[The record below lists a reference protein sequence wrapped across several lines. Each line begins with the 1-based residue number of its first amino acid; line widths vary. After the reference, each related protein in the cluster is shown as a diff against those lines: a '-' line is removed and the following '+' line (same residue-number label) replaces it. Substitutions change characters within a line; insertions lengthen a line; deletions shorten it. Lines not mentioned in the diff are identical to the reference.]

1 MKWNVKKTGYLF
13 LLVLTAAVTGC
24 SQDRQG
30 ENDTLSEVLPLT
42 WFSDVSFWHPP
53 EDWDCSEDT
62 VQGVLTQK
70 TGLTFEMEIPP
81 EDAETK
87 LSWMLANGEL
97 PDIISITD
105 EKMIDKLTASGEV
118 WRMDEFLET
127 YDPDSHLLKDFPGD
141 IKEGLTERDGG
152 WYALPSHLSSE
163 DNRARYAEI
172 STFYQ
177 ELQKYHENNA
187 VIINE
192 QLMEASGITLE
203 ELKTETGFVQ
213 ALQKVKSMGLSV
225 NGKPVIPL
233 LYDGNAYQE
242 SSLPFLQM
250 NFGAVPVND
259 ERHYQDILRDPNYKH
274 ALHFMNRTIRE
285 GYADMKQLTM
295 DNSEIKKLFSEE
307 RVFAFIGNI
316 ANTGYDSSLCWI
328 SPGAIYSDTG
338 ASPVYRKN
346 FRNLGWIQTFI
357 SKENP
362 YPGET
367 AKFLS
372 YVTSEEGLMLLFY
385 GIEGKDYTL
394 DAAGKAIRAENGEKR
409 EETGLNI
416 YWPFVNTDWSY
427 TVMPEPDPDT
437 RSGKSQIMTKN
448 AGSAYVLDER
458 TEMYDASLVNL
469 SDKYLDFTDGEEETR
484 ENLEAYKKKLTAQIV
499 TAPDEESVEALYRE
513 MLDTMDGMGLPDIE
527 KKTDQKMQECSQRMQ
542 GDACNGE

>member
-1 MKWNVKKTGYLF
+1 M
-13 LLVLTAAVTGC
+13 
-24 SQDRQG
+24 RI
-30 ENDTLSEVLPLT
+30 PLKIGI
-42 WFSDVSFWHPP
+42 VG
-53 EDWDCSEDT
+53 EDT

-127 YDPDSHLLKDFPGD
+127 YDPGFSSSERLSRGYKRGIDG
-141 IKEGLTERDGG
+141 ERRGLVCASEPP
-152 WYALPSHLSSE
+152 YSSE

-285 GYADMKQLTM
+285 GYADMKQLTI

-328 SPGAIYSDTG
+328 SPGAIYSIG
-338 ASPVYRKN
+338 CIPCIWEK
-346 FRNLGWIQTFI
+346 F
-357 SKENP
+357 SKLWM
-362 YPGET
+362 GSR
-367 AKFLS
+367 LS
-372 YVTSEEGLMLLFY
+372 YPKRTH
-385 GIEGKDYTL
+385 IPGKQQ
-394 DAAGKAIRAENGEKR
+394 N
-409 EETGLNI
+409 
-416 YWPFVNTDWSY
+416 F
-427 TVMPEPDPDT
+427 
-437 RSGKSQIMTKN
+437 
-448 AGSAYVLDER
+448 
-458 TEMYDASLVNL
+458 
-469 SDKYLDFTDGEEETR
+469 
-484 ENLEAYKKKLTAQIV
+484 
-499 TAPDEESVEALYRE
+499 
-513 MLDTMDGMGLPDIE
+513 
-527 KKTDQKMQECSQRMQ
+527 
-542 GDACNGE
+542 